1 MFVEKSV
8 LFDYDWNENPKP
20 LEVLSKELSIM
31 EHNSAS
37 NTTFAIEGGLL
48 ESLLRM
54 YLRSKPFV
62 GFLFSL
68 DLVEKV
74 IDCYEADGVFLIKKW
89 INLEKTF
96 MDLLNKGKFENTFSL
111 QYSDKGAGEFE
122 ENDIIWVE
130 TKRSFCHADLE
141 QYYKKVIEKIKRF
154 FDFLSHPPQDM
165 KHVKDYDKFKTI
177 HILLIFNGD
186 KNEFSKKFSSNE
198 LIYNEREIRVYWYC
212 IHCVKEILFEN
223 MTGYRTWT
231 SSEYITRLAEKQK
244 MVKDMEEEAK
254 KAKEEKQFAEEEAKK
269 AKEEKQIAEEEA
281 KAKLKIAEER
291 AKAFEEKWKIAEKK
305 IEESVKPYD
314 FTERFYFFI
323 I

>member
-96 MDLLNKGKFENTFSL
+96 MDLLSRR
-111 QYSDKGAGEFE
+111 
-122 ENDIIWVE
+122 I
-130 TKRSFCHADLE
+130 
-141 QYYKKVIEKIKRF
+141 
-154 FDFLSHPPQDM
+154 
-165 KHVKDYDKFKTI
+165 
-177 HILLIFNGD
+177 
-186 KNEFSKKFSSNE
+186 
-198 LIYNEREIRVYWYC
+198 
-212 IHCVKEILFEN
+212 
-223 MTGYRTWT
+223 
-231 SSEYITRLAEKQK
+231 
-244 MVKDMEEEAK
+244 
-254 KAKEEKQFAEEEAKK
+254 
-269 AKEEKQIAEEEA
+269 
-281 KAKLKIAEER
+281 
-291 AKAFEEKWKIAEKK
+291 
-305 IEESVKPYD
+305 
-314 FTERFYFFI
+314 
-323 I
+323 